1 MSEFFVKK
9 YEAIPKL
16 VNPVLI
22 EGLPGIGNVAR
33 LSVDY
38 LVDKLEAKKFME
50 FFSDTF
56 PNSVTI
62 SDDSLIKMFS
72 IEFYHVRVEGE
83 DLIFISGDVQ
93 PTGDAESYAMC
104 NKIVELVKDLGVKEL
119 ITIGGIG
126 LPELPDKVRVHAVL
140 NHESLKKS
148 LNDLDLVFDGNDT
161 VKIIL
166 GATGLLLGVAKLR
179 GMKGFSLLA
188 ETLNQSHHVGIKESR
203 EVLKILTKYL
213 GFKLD
218 FKELDEEIKNYEAEI
233 KEEQALAFKATST
246 QVRQGYIG

>member
-72 IEFYHVRVEGE
+72 IEFYHVRVEGR
-83 DLIFISGDVQ
+83 I
-93 PTGDAESYAMC
+93 
-104 NKIVELVKDLGVKEL
+104 
-119 ITIGGIG
+119 
-126 LPELPDKVRVHAVL
+126 
-140 NHESLKKS
+140 
-148 LNDLDLVFDGNDT
+148 
-161 VKIIL
+161 
-166 GATGLLLGVAKLR
+166 
-179 GMKGFSLLA
+179 
-188 ETLNQSHHVGIKESR
+188 
-203 EVLKILTKYL
+203 
-213 GFKLD
+213 
-218 FKELDEEIKNYEAEI
+218 
-233 KEEQALAFKATST
+233 
-246 QVRQGYIG
+246 